1 MKLFP
6 RSLCNLQQSL
16 ERSLAVP
23 IWELAL
29 QQSQPGQRAH
39 AARRSCNHGSGRRST
54 ASHSGEAAP
63 CALSPQLGQAM
74 SEGIVVLAG
83 VGPCYGLDG
92 QAMLQGIVVVAGLL
106 TIGPCHGLDG
116 QAMLQ
121 GIVVLAGHQTIG

>member
-16 ERSLAVP
+16 ERPLAVP
-23 IWELAL
+23 IWKLAL
-29 QQSQPGQRAH
+29 HQPQPGQRAH
-39 AARRSCNHGSGRRST
+39 AAHRSCNHGQGRRSA

-63 CALSPQLGQAM
+63 CALTPQLGNAM

-83 VGPCYGLDG
+83 AGACY
-92 QAMLQGIVVVAGLL
+92 
-106 TIGPCHGLDG
+106 GLDG

-121 GIVVLAGHQTIG
+121 GIVVLAGLQTIGPCHGLDSQAMSQGVVALASHQIIG